1 MSTKIHF
8 NCQNCALP
16 YMATQETLSQQY
28 SGTVE
33 CVDCKKV
40 AHEWTGF
47 YNILEWRPVRM
58 RAPGPMGHPPIMTP
72 KRPRDSNQLA
82 K

>member
-1 MSTKIHF
+1 
-8 NCQNCALP
+8 
-16 YMATQETLSQQY
+16 
-28 SGTVE
+28 
-33 CVDCKKV
+33 VDCKKV